1 LEYVLWYFLWYFGSK
16 GVVRENAITVKVNA
30 ALTGD
35 LFPAFDC
42 FGSGATDAAQWA
54 QMPNYAV

>member
-1 LEYVLWYFLWYFGSK
+1 MLWYFLWYFESK

-35 LFPAFDC
+35 WFPAFDR
-42 FGSGATDAAQWA
+42 FGPGGTDAAQWD
-54 QMPNYAV
+54 QVPNYAV